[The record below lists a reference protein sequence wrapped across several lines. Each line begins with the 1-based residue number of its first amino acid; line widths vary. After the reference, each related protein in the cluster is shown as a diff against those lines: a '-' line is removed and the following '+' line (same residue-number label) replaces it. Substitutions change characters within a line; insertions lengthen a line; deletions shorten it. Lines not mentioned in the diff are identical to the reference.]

1 MAAVEVTVAK
11 QSSAR
16 DDTDEERAGD
26 GPSFASRVSSRIR
39 LPAIGSA
46 RPRRTRLRP
55 TSEPPPIGQHPP
67 HSLSMRVTAHGLEAN
82 DPIVTVTPSS
92 PPPRPADWAIGTQTP
107 PRRVV
112 GGRPFHVAARR
123 HSAATKAALCSR
135 LCHDR
140 GLLRAQPADRGLAR
154 ARCRACRF
162 APAPR
167 AGARWFRRQDAETMT
182 MHAAIYARD
191 TLSG

>member
-1 MAAVEVTVAK
+1 MRSVPAMAPPSPRASPRA
-11 QSSAR
+11 SGCPR
-16 DDTDEERAGD
+16 LDRPGRAGRAFD
-26 GPSFASRVSSRIR
+26 
-39 LPAIGSA
+39 
-46 RPRRTRLRP
+46 LRP
-55 TSEPPPIGQHPP
+55 NRRRSANILPT
-67 HSLSMRVTAHGLEAN
+67 LSMRVTAHGLEAN

-112 GGRPFHVAARR
+112 GGRPFRVAARR

-167 AGARWFRRQDAETMT
+167 AGARWFRRQDGETMT

-191 TLSG
+191 TILELRRQTAEVARPLRRRRI